1 MCIFLLRYIALYC
14 TILHYT
20 ALAVVN
26 LWIISP
32 LPRGSVNSVT
42 CSSEK
47 FPRAF
52 CSRLVGSDVETPLL
66 NMLSA
71 NSWMQTLDKSKPRK
85 KRHRRNKGWT
95 QYTCTYNYIHVMRV
109 TMIGNVSTK
118 PCNVSMQ
125 VTFGAP
131 SSSAGSSS
139 SSSSSTA
146 ALWDPPV
153 MERKHV
159 QLPWHHVFH
168 FQCLQLN
175 NSFFMLLPHPNS
187 NPISLLESTITAE
200 SSLIT
205 AYVHRPSHDLRTASC
220 CYCPPGA

>member
-1 MCIFLLRYIALYC
+1 MCIFLLHYIALYC

-66 NMLSA
+66 NMLCA

-168 FQCLQLN
+168 LN
-175 NSFFMLLPHPNS
+175 IRSRIMNDLGKQGPSIPRPN
-187 NPISLLESTITAE
+187 
-200 SSLIT
+200 
-205 AYVHRPSHDLRTASC
+205 HFH
-220 CYCPPGA
+220 

>member
-1 MCIFLLRYIALYC
+1 MQLHWTTSRDYHVYPCVSFSC
-14 TILHYT
+14 TILHSLHYT

-85 KRHRRNKGWT
+85 KRHRRNTGWT
-95 QYTCTYNYIHVMRV
+95 QYTCTYSYIHVMRV

-139 SSSSSTA
+139 SSSSTA
-146 ALWDPPV
+146 VLWDQPV
-153 MERKHV
+153 MECKHL

-168 FQCLQLN
+168 LN
-175 NSFFMLLPHPNS
+175 IRSRIMNDLGKQGPSIPRPN
-187 NPISLLESTITAE
+187 
-200 SSLIT
+200 
-205 AYVHRPSHDLRTASC
+205 HFH
-220 CYCPPGA
+220 

>member
-1 MCIFLLRYIALYC
+1 MYPCVSFSC
-14 TILHYT
+14 TILHSLHYT

-85 KRHRRNKGWT
+85 KRHRRNTGWT
-95 QYTCTYNYIHVMRV
+95 QYTCTYSYIHVMRV

-139 SSSSSTA
+139 SSSSIA
-146 ALWDPPV
+146 VLWDQPV
-153 MERKHV
+153 MECKHL

-168 FQCLQLN
+168 LN
-175 NSFFMLLPHPNS
+175 IRSRIMNDLGKQGPSIPRPN
-187 NPISLLESTITAE
+187 
-200 SSLIT
+200 
-205 AYVHRPSHDLRTASC
+205 HFH
-220 CYCPPGA
+220 

>member
-1 MCIFLLRYIALYC
+1 MCIILYC

-66 NMLSA
+66 NMLCA

-85 KRHRRNKGWT
+85 KRHRRNKRWT

-118 PCNVSMQ
+118 PCNLSMQ

-168 FQCLQLN
+168 LN
-175 NSFFMLLPHPNS
+175 IRSRIMNDLGKQGPSIPRPNHFHYMTMNDSFLSALEWLGFDIL
-187 NPISLLESTITAE
+187 IS
-200 SSLIT
+200 
-205 AYVHRPSHDLRTASC
+205 
-220 CYCPPGA
+220 